1 MEVSEKISQLRKD
14 RGLTQVQLAKL
25 VGVTDAAI
33 RSYESGSR
41 KPKEEHLRRMAKA
54 LGIRQEALAEYG
66 VTSLNEAMQSVFR
79 MEDSHMRAKPVKR
92 GDQYYITFD
101 EASLRQ
107 GIQEWASTATASSGA
122 RSPRPS
128 TTPGRTGTIWACA
141 SSPATTAGL
150 FPSPRRNRLETGTRF
165 L

>member
-107 GIQEWASTATASSGA
+107 GIQEWGEHRDRFERGEITQAEYDAWKDRYYLGMRIEPGDDGGA
-122 RSPRPS
+122 VSVPK
-128 TTPGRTGTIWACA
+128 A
-141 SSPATTAGL
+141 
-150 FPSPRRNRLETGTRF
+150 E
-165 L
+165 

>member
-66 VTSLNEAMQSVFR
+66 VTSLN
-79 MEDSHMRAKPVKR
+79 
-92 GDQYYITFD
+92 
-101 EASLRQ
+101 
-107 GIQEWASTATASSGA
+107 
-122 RSPRPS
+122 
-128 TTPGRTGTIWACA
+128 
-141 SSPATTAGL
+141 
-150 FPSPRRNRLETGTRF
+150 
-165 L
+165 